1 VDAPHWQAL
10 FTDERFGV
18 LRSYVRPFGAAIMS
32 AGPDEARRRLRGNA
46 AVVLS
51 PERRDDALC
60 LAATARRRRAALVL
74 RRPGDVGGETHSDA
88 LAQLPLRWLLAKA
101 SLHGL
106 AFKRNIELDAEA
118 SAGAIEDSFSDFLGA
133 PKRCT
138 AAGSATGDV
147 GREPEKRSQ
156 TTVHTINETIDK
168 SVFDRWRRDPA
179 YRPNN
184 LVD

>member
-1 VDAPHWQAL
+1 
-10 FTDERFGV
+10 
-18 LRSYVRPFGAAIMS
+18 
-32 AGPDEARRRLRGNA
+32 
-46 AVVLS
+46 
-51 PERRDDALC
+51 
-60 LAATARRRRAALVL
+60 
-74 RRPGDVGGETHSDA
+74 
-88 LAQLPLRWLLAKA
+88 
-101 SLHGL
+101 LHGL